1 MIYPSIPQSF
11 WDGTCFDAYRR
22 MGAHPA
28 AGDKG
33 EADRFF
39 PAIDTRVWQETARE
53 EMTADERH
61 PYNYAFVTYERR

>member
-33 EADRFF
+33 EAGWQFILFAPGRGRCRSAWAA
-39 PAIDTRVWQETARE
+39 PAGPIPSSTAP
-53 EMTADERH
+53 TC
-61 PYNYAFVTYERR
+61 P